1 MGFLNFFR
9 WIYYCISMKPRY
21 HIDKVNY
28 DFDKYASSVKAS
40 STGKKL
46 TTLKFDMSYITGS
59 VYCGA
64 GTIGYH
70 ENGKKDGIHKRW
82 DTDRVS
88 VPMVYTGLW
97 SMGNREGSHKW
108 YDKWDGEGYLEREI
122 NYKNDMP
129 DGTEKE
135 WYNNGQLMK
144 HIEWKDGIILTSKQW
159 NRQGNLLRHTVG
171 DKILVETN
179 GDWR

>member
-9 WIYYCISMKPRY
+9 HIYYFIIMKPRY

-28 DFDKYASSVKAS
+28 EFEKFAWGVKAL
-40 STGKKL
+40 STEKEL

-82 DTDRVS
+82 DVDT
-88 VPMVYTGLW
+88 
-97 SMGNREGSHKW
+97 
-108 YDKWDGEGYLEREI
+108 I
-122 NYKNDMP
+122 
-129 DGTEKE
+129 
-135 WYNNGQLMK
+135 
-144 HIEWKDGIILTSKQW
+144 
-159 NRQGNLLRHTVG
+159 
-171 DKILVETN
+171 
-179 GDWR
+179 